1 MFENLYNL
9 KDMNFFLKK
18 NQFSK
23 TQKVLESRFDFFFD
37 ISGLNKVLFF
47 YLLDSQ
53 KKVQMNTIITS
64 KIFEAK
70 EKNIVEN
77 ISFFWKIH

>member
-1 MFENLYNL
+1 MHNL

-18 NQFSK
+18 KNQFPK
-23 TQKVLESRFDFFFD
+23 TQKILESRFDFFFD
-37 ISGLNKVLFF
+37 ISGLNKNLFF
-47 YLLDSQ
+47 YIFDSQ
-53 KKVQMNTIITS
+53 KKVQMNAIITS

-77 ISFFWKIH
+77 ISFFWKIR